1 MSRTQTAQYRT
12 RWDVIALLSLTA
24 LVAITLVPAW
34 GVLVGYAPGLW
45 IWFAVFLAWNGLSIT
60 AGYHRLWSHRSYVAH
75 PLIRVLFALG
85 GALSLQNSILE
96 WCSNHRKHHR
106 YVDNVDLDPYAAPR
120 GLFYAHVGWMLK
132 DYPATEEDYSNV
144 RDLQRD
150 PIITLQ
156 YRYYWYLSAFMNV
169 CLPLVIGTSL
179 GDPIGGFLLL
189 GVARLVICHHTT
201 FCINSLAHAWG
212 SQPYSDENTAKD
224 NPLVALLTYG
234 EGYHNFHH
242 AFQWD
247 YRNGIKWYQFD
258 PTKWLIRGMSVLGL
272 ASSLKLIAPE
282 KIEQK
287 VVAMQKKHAAE
298 RISRFRPINT
308 QQWIDLLE
316 AEHKQLMDMI
326 HEWARCR
333 QEWLELKKASLRKKW
348 QETEL
353 QAQLTAIE
361 AQLKQ
366 KRREWRVLTQQLA

>member
-1 MSRTQTAQYRT
+1 M
-12 RWDVIALLSLTA
+12 
-24 LVAITLVPAW
+24 
-34 GVLVGYAPGLW
+34 
-45 IWFAVFLAWNGLSIT
+45 
-60 AGYHRLWSHRSYVAH
+60 
-75 PLIRVLFALG
+75 
-85 GALSLQNSILE
+85 
-96 WCSNHRKHHR
+96 
-106 YVDNVDLDPYAAPR
+106 
-120 GLFYAHVGWMLK
+120 
-132 DYPATEEDYSNV
+132 
-144 RDLQRD
+144 
-150 PIITLQ
+150 
-156 YRYYWYLSAFMNV
+156 
-169 CLPLVIGTSL
+169 
-179 GDPIGGFLLL
+179 L

-212 SQPYSDENTAKD
+212 SQPYSDQNSAKD
-224 NPLVALLTYG
+224 NPLIALLTYG

-242 AFQWD
+242 SFQWD

-258 PTKWLIRGMSVLGL
+258 PTKWLIRGMSIVGL
-272 ASSLKLIAPE
+272 ATSLKRIAPE

-287 VVAMQKKHAAE
+287 MVEMQKKHAEE

-333 QEWLELKKASLRKKW
+333 QEWLELKKATLRKRW